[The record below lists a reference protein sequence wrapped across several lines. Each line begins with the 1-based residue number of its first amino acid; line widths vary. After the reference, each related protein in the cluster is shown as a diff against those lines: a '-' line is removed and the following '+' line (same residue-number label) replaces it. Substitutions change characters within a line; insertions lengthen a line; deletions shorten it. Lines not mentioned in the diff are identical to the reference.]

1 MSNVEDEELVNSSPL
16 YKDRADWKDVSPI
29 YMSDAENAVV
39 RISHTDS
46 FTDAFAYFR
55 AILHRNEMS
64 ERALELTTI
73 CSQLNPANYSVWYV
87 DLDSLDVR
95 MFRQFRRNILKALNK
110 NLDAEFKFSSE
121 MISENP
127 KNYQIWHHRRML
139 VDWTKDPSRE
149 LTFTASVLVSD
160 PKNYHAWQ
168 HRQFIVEKYN
178 LFTDDEISY
187 STLLLSG
194 DIRNNSVW
202 NYRYFIV
209 QNMSN
214 AFTDKSFVS
223 REVEF
228 AKNAISKV
236 SCNESSWSYLNGLLV
251 NDGLEKHEDVLEF
264 CKVLH
269 KIDTTSTHLRC
280 FLLDYYKE
288 QIEKANESEKNGA
301 LALSLIDELVQMD
314 PVRRAYYDYVRDHV
328 NNLLSRQ

>member
-1 MSNVEDEELVNSSPL
+1 MSNVEDDDLVNSSPL

-29 YMSDAENAVV
+29 YMSDSENAIV

-55 AILHRNEMS
+55 AILHQNEMS
-64 ERALELTTI
+64 ERALELTTM
-73 CSQLNPANYSVWYV
+73 CSQLNPANYSVW
-87 DLDSLDVR
+87 
-95 MFRQFRRNILKALNK
+95 QFRRNILKALNK
-110 NLDAEFKFSSE
+110 NLDSEFKFSSE

-149 LTFTASVLVSD
+149 LSFTASILVSD

-187 STLLLSG
+187 SNMLLSG
-194 DIRNNSVW
+194 DLRNNSVW

-209 QNMSN
+209 QNLSN
-214 AFTDKSFVS
+214 AFTDKSLVD

-228 AKNAISKV
+228 AKKAISKL

-264 CKVLH
+264 CNSLH
-269 KIDTTSTHLRC
+269 KNDTTSTHLRC
-280 FLLDYYKE
+280 FLLDYHKE
-288 QIEKANESEKNGA
+288 QIEKANESEKNGS
-301 LALSLIDELVQMD
+301 LALSLIDELIRMD